1 MKKHQQDVQDLAGTL
16 SWNDYCTQINRFN
29 WRTLLHSDFP
39 SLHVHYYINFFNRK
53 TNIDTG
59 KKSKTMTVDSE
70 DDNSEKENVSS
81 NDNDDVFK

>member
-1 MKKHQQDVQDLAGTL
+1 M
-16 SWNDYCTQINRFN
+16 
-29 WRTLLHSDFP
+29 
-39 SLHVHYYINFFNRK
+39 
-53 TNIDTG
+53 DTG

>member
-16 SWNDYCTQINRFN
+16 SNDYCTQINRFN
-29 WRTLLHSDFP
+29 WQTLLHSDFP
-39 SLHVHYYINFFNRK
+39 SLRVHYYNINFFNRK
-53 TNIDTG
+53 TKIDTG